1 MLPASSLLCS
11 PAEPHSARG
20 DGRVIRLGRA
30 GSFINLAAHDPRTP
44 EDSLLNWG
52 CNKVVGVNQCQ
63 GFREVAF
70 ISCDGPSFPA
80 PSLACSCPC
89 SPARCGIL
97 RTVLFLGSCFPGGP
111 SRPTSR
117 VPIVLQVWPPLPW
130 PASSSLRCFLPPRL
144 LVTSRMFAVWGKV
157 SFDAHSF
164 LRFYQRQERWT
175 KCLWSQSE
183 GKFTGKVCPKEA
195 KPRMIHLRQWSDVHA
210 CSVQHVKERE
220 RSPAPCLAV
229 QRRHAP

>member
-11 PAEPHSARG
+11 PTEPHSARG

-89 SPARCGIL
+89 SPALCGIR
-97 RTVLFLGSCFPGGP
+97 RTVFFLSSCFSGALPSHISGSPLFSRSGSLSPG
-111 SRPTSR
+111 
-117 VPIVLQVWPPLPW
+117 LPP
-130 PASSSLRCFLPPRL
+130 PASAGFLPPPL

-157 SFDAHSF
+157 SFDPHSF
-164 LRFYQRQERWT
+164 L
-175 KCLWSQSE
+175 
-183 GKFTGKVCPKEA
+183 
-195 KPRMIHLRQWSDVHA
+195 
-210 CSVQHVKERE
+210 
-220 RSPAPCLAV
+220 
-229 QRRHAP
+229 

>member
-1 MLPASSLLCS
+1 MMGHRSLL
-11 PAEPHSARG
+11 P
-20 DGRVIRLGRA
+20 
-30 GSFINLAAHDPRTP
+30 
-44 EDSLLNWG
+44 
-52 CNKVVGVNQCQ
+52 
-63 GFREVAF
+63 
-70 ISCDGPSFPA
+70 
-80 PSLACSCPC
+80 
-89 SPARCGIL
+89 
-97 RTVLFLGSCFPGGP
+97 
-111 SRPTSR
+111 
-117 VPIVLQVWPPLPW
+117 PW
-130 PASSSLRCFLPPRL
+130 PAAAPALQPAVGFSGLCCSLALASRGGPPVPHLGSPLFSRSGPLSPGLPPPASAGFLPPRL